1 VVRIYAENIDYSR
14 HPGDVVRLAIGALL
28 LTGCSLIAAVSTV
41 TSFEASLFHLV
52 NSLPSWLYPL
62 LWLVMQLGTFGAI
75 FVFAGIALL
84 TRRIRLALELV
95 GAGLAAYYSAIG
107 IKDIVERHRPAELLQ
122 GVVIHGSA
130 AKGLGYPSGHT
141 AVAAALAATAVP
153 FLVRR
158 WRRWIWVIPITVGI
172 ARVFVGAHL
181 PLDVVGG
188 FVLGWTI
195 GAAVHLVA
203 GSPSGRVTE
212 PDVRQALERS
222 GVEVASVRPANVDAR
237 GSTPFFAESPDGS
250 RLFVKA
256 VGVDQRNADLL
267 FKLFRFIAYR
277 NLDDEKPFSSPKH
290 QLEIEALSD
299 LLAAKAGVR
308 TPAVV
313 AVATVAGGTTL
324 LAHRGLDA
332 SGLDTVDPDRLT
344 ESVLRGLWEQV
355 AVLHG
360 ARIAHRDLRL
370 ANVMIDTGDNPWIVD
385 FGFAA
390 IAATDRALARDVAEM
405 LASQAIV
412 VPPELA
418 VTAAVDALG
427 PSPVIESLQYLTP
440 ASLSKATRKGL
451 ADLPGRLDGLR
462 ESASLQLGNTQA
474 ATARLGRWQLPHS
487 KEST

>member
-28 LTGCSLIAAVSTV
+28 LVGCSLIAAVSRV

-52 NSLPSWLYPL
+52 NSLPAWLYPF

-107 IKDIVERHRPAELLQ
+107 LKDIVERHRPAELLQ

-141 AVAAALAATAVP
+141 AVSAALAATAVP
-153 FLVRR
+153 FLARR
-158 WRRWIWVIPITVGI
+158 WRRWIWIIPITVGI

-203 GSPSGRVTE
+203 GSPSGRMTE
-212 PDVRQALERS
+212 PDVLRALERS

-237 GSTPFFAESPDGS
+237 GSTPFFAEMPDGS
-250 RLFVKA
+250 TLFVKA

-267 FKLFRFIAYR
+267 FKLFRFVVYR
-277 NLDDEKPFSSPKH
+277 NLDDERPFTSPKR

-308 TPAVV
+308 TPAVMV
-313 AVATVAGGTTL
+313 VATVEGGTTL
-324 LAHRGLDA
+324 LVHRGLDA

-344 ESVLRGLWEQV
+344 QSVLRGLWEQV
-355 AVLHG
+355 AVLQS

-370 ANVMIDTGDNPWIVD
+370 ANVMIDARDRPWIVD

-412 VPPELA
+412 VSPELA
-418 VTAAVDALG
+418 VNAAVDALG
-427 PSPVIESLQYLTP
+427 PSPVTESLRYLTP
-440 ASLSKATRKGL
+440 ASLSRATRKSL
-451 ADLPGRLDGLR
+451 ANLPGRLDGLR
-462 ESASLQLGNTQA
+462 ESASLQLGTAQV
-474 ATARLGRWQLPHS
+474 ATARLGRWQLGHS